1 VLTLRSHPRA
11 GGTLTR
17 GRGHRRP
24 AVTQE
29 PGSRGAS
36 AGALRGHVLLLF
48 QPVVG
53 GVPAYV
59 ASLAEGLAEA
69 GWDISAAAP
78 SATPVLDRLGR
89 VSRNVVALDTPRMPS
104 PVHDLRV
111 LRELAALCRD
121 TRVDVIHAH
130 SSKAGAI
137 ATVVGRLTGIP
148 TVYTPHAWSFQRELS
163 PRAERAYVAV
173 ERMLA
178 RWHAHVIVV
187 ANAERAE
194 AEQRRIVAP
203 ERLELV
209 NTGLRDRALPS
220 REAARHELHVATDAF
235 VIGWVGR
242 NGPQKRPEHLPIL
255 ARELACEATIVALGY
270 GIPESEHGRELAR
283 FGGTVLAAVNPETV
297 YAASDVLA
305 LTSRWEAS
313 PLVVLEA
320 MRAGIPVVAYDIGGV
335 RELLEDG
342 ETGYMV
348 PTGDAEALSSRLREL
363 ARDPELASAM
373 GLAGRARFLERFR
386 FNHMI
391 GGIERAYQQV
401 LDARGAGGPTVGS
414 RRP

>member
-1 VLTLRSHPRA
+1 VVNS
-11 GGTLTR
+11 
-17 GRGHRRP
+17 
-24 AVTQE
+24 E

-36 AGALRGHVLLLF
+36 AGELRGHVLLLF

-59 ASLAEGLAEA
+59 ANLAEGLTEV
-69 GWDISAAAP
+69 GWDVSAAAP
-78 SATPVLDRLGR
+78 SETPVLDRLAR
-89 VSRNVVALDTPRMPS
+89 VSRHVVALDTPRTPS

-111 LRELAALCRD
+111 LKKLAALCRD
-121 TRVDVIHAH
+121 TGVDVIHAH
-130 SSKAGAI
+130 SSKAGAL

-163 PRAERAYVAV
+163 PHAERAYIAV

-178 RWHAHVIVV
+178 RGHAHVIVV

-203 ERLELV
+203 ERIELV
-209 NTGLRDRALPS
+209 NTGLRDRTPPS
-220 REAARHELHVATDAF
+220 REAARHELSVAADAF

-242 NGPQKRPEHLPIL
+242 NGPQKRPEHLPLL
-255 ARELACEATIVALGY
+255 ARELGSAATFVALGY

-283 FGGTVLAAVNPETV
+283 LGGTVLAAVNPETV

-320 MRAGIPVVAYDIGGV
+320 MRAAIPVVAYDIGGV
-335 RELLEDG
+335 RELLDDG
-342 ETGYMV
+342 VTGYTV
-348 PTGDAEALSSRLREL
+348 RNGDAEALARRLREL
-363 ARDPELASAM
+363 AQDPELASAM
-373 GLAGRARFLERFR
+373 GLAGRSRFLKRFR

-391 GGIERAYQQV
+391 GGIEQAYRQV
-401 LDARGAGGPTVGS
+401 LQARTSDSPAVAD
-414 RRP
+414 RRS